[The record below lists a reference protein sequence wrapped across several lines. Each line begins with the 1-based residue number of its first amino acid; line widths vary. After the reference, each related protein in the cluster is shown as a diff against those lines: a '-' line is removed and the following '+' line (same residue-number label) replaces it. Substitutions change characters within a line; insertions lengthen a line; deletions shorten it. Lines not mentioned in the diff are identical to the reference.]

1 MHLVTTTRFHL
12 IAALVA
18 ACTRTQQGFAI
29 AALLVSL
36 EVLRVVA
43 RHYVNKA
50 STAQTLGQTNLGL
63 AAVPAYSTT
72 GIEQAA
78 VTRQP
83 LAS

>member
-12 IAALVA
+12 VAALVA
-18 ACTRTQQGFAI
+18 ACTLTQQGFAI
-29 AALLVSL
+29 AALLLGL
-36 EVLRVVA
+36 EALRVLA
-43 RHYVNKA
+43 RHYLNKITTGP
-50 STAQTLGQTNLGL
+50 TALGL
-63 AAVPAYSTT
+63 ASVPAYSTT